1 MNSIDN
7 GMFVVKKLKRN
18 KYEAYFVGGCVRDYL
33 LNQQVNDID
42 ITTNATP
49 NQVMALFKN
58 AKPTGLKYGTVTVLH
73 DLHNIEVTTYR
84 VDGTYLDYRRPEEVF
99 LTDLVTEDVKR
110 RDFTINGLLMDENY
124 KIYDYIDGQ
133 KDLENKT
140 IRAIGNPNER
150 FNEDAL
156 RLLRATYFQAKLG
169 FSIEAETKAAMKANA
184 SKIDHLPNE
193 RILNEVLKMLAEK
206 HQIEGLKTIEETTLS
221 RHLPGLEKGIKY
233 INQNFKERVFIDTFF
248 ALCFSLNGFVDERWK
263 FSNIHKNKYQKVV
276 ELVIAEKDI
285 DKFVLYEY
293 GLEIS
298 TLANKILFL
307 LGKKPNQKTRIKNM
321 YDSLEL
327 KSITDLAIRGSD
339 ILKLTTKKQGAWLK
353 ILLEDLV
360 QQVLSGKIKNVRK
373 SLINYC
379 MEKLE

>member
-321 YDSLEL
+321 
-327 KSITDLAIRGSD
+327 
-339 ILKLTTKKQGAWLK
+339 
-353 ILLEDLV
+353 
-360 QQVLSGKIKNVRK
+360 
-373 SLINYC
+373 
-379 MEKLE
+379 